1 MDEKKPTTG
10 NVPPPEAQSDAEQF
24 TTWMTEYGRPALI
37 GLAVAVVVLLGLS
50 IWRNQKQEKADAAVQ
65 ALFQGRAP
73 EEFRQMAVADPK
85 APTAPVALATA
96 AAEFYAQGRY
106 DEALSTYQSF
116 LAQYPGHMLEPDAQ
130 LGVAASLEALDD
142 FEAAAESYE
151 AFAASHVTSTL
162 APQAVMGAAR
172 SREQLGQFDDAR
184 ALYEDFIAANPESS
198 WLPQAESGLL
208 FLKKAER
215 AKDLP
220 SPVVVPAVEAEAAA
234 PTVVFDSNLESAF
247 AQEEVADMSADSSA
261 VANEVAEVVSE
272 QVQPEPAI
280 APMVEPKAD
289 APQEV
294 VADADEIAEVAP
306 VVEDTP
312 PAVAK
317 ESKPKKRK
325 SPKKKTA
332 TEAPVEPAAA
342 AEEPAAE

>member
-151 AFAASHVTSTL
+151 AFAASHATSTL

-220 SPVVVPAVEAEAAA
+220 LRRWCRRSRPRRRHRQWFLTLIWKPRSPR
-234 PTVVFDSNLESAF
+234 
-247 AQEEVADMSADSSA
+247 
-261 VANEVAEVVSE
+261 
-272 QVQPEPAI
+272 
-280 APMVEPKAD
+280 
-289 APQEV
+289 
-294 VADADEIAEVAP
+294 
-306 VVEDTP
+306 
-312 PAVAK
+312 
-317 ESKPKKRK
+317 KKGRMCRRILPRLRMKWRK
-325 SPKKKTA
+325 SFLSRCSRNQR
-332 TEAPVEPAAA
+332 
-342 AEEPAAE
+342 

>member
-1 MDEKKPTTG
+1 MDEKKPNTG

-24 TTWMTEYGRPALI
+24 AIWMTEYGRPALI

-50 IWRNQKQEKADAAVQ
+50 IWRNQKQDKAEAAVQ

-106 DEALSTYQSF
+106 DEALSIYQSF
-116 LAQYPGHMLEPDAQ
+116 LTQYPEHMLEPDAQ

-151 AFAASHVTSTL
+151 AFAASHSAGAL

-172 SREQLGQFDDAR
+172 CREQLGQFDDAR
-184 ALYEDFIAANPESS
+184 VLYEDFIAANPESS

-220 SPVVVPAVEAEAAA
+220 PPAVVPAVEAEAAT
-234 PTVVFDSNLESAF
+234 PEVVFDSSLEA
-247 AQEEVADMSADSSA
+247 AYVEEEASD
-261 VANEVAEVVSE
+261 VVSE
-272 QVQPEPAI
+272 QAQPEPAM
-280 APMVEPKAD
+280 APMAEPEPD
-289 APQEV
+289 APQDV
-294 VADADEIAEVAP
+294 VADTDETAEVVP
-306 VVEDTP
+306 VADDTP
-312 PAVAK
+312 PAAAK
-317 ESKPKKRK
+317 ESKPRKRK
-325 SPKKKTA
+325 SPKKKKA
-332 TEAPVEPAAA
+332 AEAPAEPLAA
-342 AEEPAAE
+342 AEEPATD

>member
-1 MDEKKPTTG
+1 MDEKKPNTG

-24 TTWMTEYGRPALI
+24 AIWMTEYGRPALI

-50 IWRNQKQEKADAAVQ
+50 IWRNQKQDKAEAAVQ

-106 DEALSTYQSF
+106 DEALSIYQSF
-116 LAQYPGHMLEPDAQ
+116 LAQYPEHMLEPDAQ

-151 AFAASHVTSTL
+151 AFAASHSAGAL

-172 SREQLGQFDDAR
+172 CREQLGQFDDAR
-184 ALYEDFIAANPESS
+184 ALYEDFIAGNPKSS

-220 SPVVVPAVEAEAAA
+220 PPAVVPAVEAEAST
-234 PTVVFDSNLESAF
+234 PEVVFDSSLEA
-247 AQEEVADMSADSSA
+247 AYVEEEAAD
-261 VANEVAEVVSE
+261 VVSE
-272 QVQPEPAI
+272 QAQPEPAM
-280 APMVEPKAD
+280 APMAEPEAD

-294 VADADEIAEVAP
+294 VVDADETAEVVP
-306 VVEDTP
+306 VADDTP
-312 PAVAK
+312 PAAAK

-325 SPKKKTA
+325 SPKKKKA
-332 TEAPVEPAAA
+332 AEAPAEPVA
-342 AEEPAAE
+342 AEEEPATD